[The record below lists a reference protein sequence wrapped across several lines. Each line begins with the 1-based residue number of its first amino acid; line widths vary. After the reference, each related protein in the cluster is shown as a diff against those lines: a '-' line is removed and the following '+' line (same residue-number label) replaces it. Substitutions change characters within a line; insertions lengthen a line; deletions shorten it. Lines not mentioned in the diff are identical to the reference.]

1 MAEDDYGFDYDPLNK
16 AHRAKRVADRELV
29 VHHLRRIARELAE
42 LEAAWTRKD
51 MHHDT
56 LGENEWPFDKSL
68 EDMVAEVSHCASK
81 IEEIN
86 DLLRLEPVTITVD
99 AATYNELVAA
109 INRPPKVN
117 EKLRAAL
124 ERAKELK

>member
-1 MAEDDYGFDYDPLNK
+1 MEEYDPANK

-56 LGENEWPFDKSL
+56 LSDGEWPFHQSL
-68 EDMVAEVSHCASK
+68 EDMVAEVSHCAAK

-86 DLLRLEPVTITVD
+86 DLLRLEPVTIVVD
-99 AATYNELVAA
+99 AATYDQLVAA
-109 INRPPKVN
+109 LNRPPRVN

-124 ERAKELK
+124 QRAKELK